1 MTTKKAA
8 AKTARKTAR
17 TKGEVRPPAPAK
29 VAVAK
34 HAPGKADA
42 GAELPILCCETPAEL
57 ERWLS
62 SHHASSRGIWLRL
75 MKKASG
81 SASVTYQE
89 ALGVALAWG
98 WIDGQLKP
106 FDDRSWLRKFSP
118 RGPRSIWSKINRDKA
133 LALIASKQMQ
143 PPGLEQVERA
153 RRDGRWKA
161 AYDSQS
167 TAKVPPDLA
176 AALELSPRAA
186 AFFQTLE
193 ARNRYAVLFRVQ
205 APKKPE
211 TRERKIRELVAMLE
225 RGEKIHP

>member
-1 MTTKKAA
+1 MTTKKPA
-8 AKTARKTAR
+8 AKAKKTKA
-17 TKGEVRPPAPAK
+17 KPRPRASVNAPPPQK
-29 VAVAK
+29 
-34 HAPGKADA
+34 APSKTGAA
-42 GAELPILCCETPAEL
+42 AELPIRSYKTPAEL

-62 SHHASSRGIWLRL
+62 SNHASSRGIWLRL

-81 SASVTYQE
+81 AASVTYQE
-89 ALGVALAWG
+89 ALSVALAWG

-106 FDDRSWLRKFSP
+106 FDERSWLRRFSP

-133 LALIASKQMQ
+133 QALIASKQMH

-153 RRDGRWKA
+153 KREGRWKA
-161 AYDSQS
+161 AYESQS

-176 AALELSPRAA
+176 AAFEKSPRAA

-211 TRERKIRELVAMLE
+211 TRERKIRELIAMLE